1 MTLLKGMVLD
11 LAASPDLIGE
21 LREGDTVRI
30 GDVGM
35 TFHFD
40 TLASQTSMLSEEGK
54 KAFVYLTNIG
64 ADVEGYNAHCDKI
77 RKEHKAEYP
86 DPNTE
91 PYSIEFVI
99 MHGPDYGDYVQHL
112 RSDENGP
119 AMMTRDV
126 MRDLLKSGT
135 YKIC

>member
-40 TLASQTSMLSEEGK
+40 SLSSQTSMLSEAGK
-54 KAFVYLTNIG
+54 KAFVFLTNIG
-64 ADVEGYNAHCDKI
+64 ADQEGYNAHCDEI
-77 RKEHKAEYP
+77 RKEHKELYP
-86 DPNTE
+86 NKEDE
-91 PYSIEFVI
+91 PFDVEFLLGF
-99 MHGPDYGDYVQHL
+99 GPDYGDYIQHL
-112 RSDENGP
+112 RSGENGP
-119 AMMTRDV
+119 AMMTRDE
-126 MRDLLKSGT
+126 MRDLLKSGN

>member
-11 LAASPDLIGE
+11 LAASPDMIGE

-40 TLASQTSMLSEEGK
+40 SLSSQTSMLSEAGK

-64 ADVEGYNAHCDKI
+64 ADHEGYAAHCEKL
-77 RKEHKAEYP
+77 RAEHLVEYP
-86 DPNTE
+86 DPETE
-91 PYSIEFVI
+91 PYSIDFLLSY
-99 MHGPDYGDYVQHL
+99 GPDYGDYIQHL
-112 RSDENGP
+112 RSGENGP
-119 AMMTRDV
+119 GMMTRDE
-126 MRDLLKSGT
+126 MRDLLKSGN

>member
-11 LAASPDLIGE
+11 LAAHPDMIGE
-21 LREGDTVRI
+21 LREGETVRI

-40 TLASQTSMLSEEGK
+40 TLSSQTSMLSEEGK

-64 ADVEGYNAHCDKI
+64 ADVAGYNLYCD
-77 RKEHKAEYP
+77 RLRTEHKEKYP
-86 DPNTE
+86 DPETA
-91 PYSIEFVI
+91 PYCIEFVLG
-99 MHGPDYGDYVQHL
+99 HGPEYGDYIQHL
-112 RSDENGP
+112 RSGENGP